1 MKEILKTIPKLESID
16 TDDAADHVLYPE
28 DGVVIYPFTGI
39 TRNSSNLTATPAS
52 EPARKVK
59 KKKLRLEKK

>member
-28 DGVVIYPFTGI
+28 DGVVIYPW
-39 TRNSSNLTATPAS
+39 SSNLTATPAS